1 MLMLKKLSND
11 EFTQKTEQIVF
22 YYSLAIVTILL
33 IVMAFFGLRY
43 VVSVLIGYAVS
54 ALIFFKDNR
63 VIDGLLYKRLLYPR
77 FWMVASNIVSYLF
90 YIGITLLFIYVP
102 YLTLWGITGLF
113 VMEASAIIASIVHR

>member
-33 IVMAFFGLRY
+33 IVMPFFGLRY

>member
-1 MLMLKKLSND
+1 MLMLKKMSND
-11 EFTQKTEQIVF
+11 EFTQKTEQVVF

-43 VVSVLIGYAVS
+43 VVSVLIGYVVS
-54 ALIFFKDNR
+54 VLIFFKDNR